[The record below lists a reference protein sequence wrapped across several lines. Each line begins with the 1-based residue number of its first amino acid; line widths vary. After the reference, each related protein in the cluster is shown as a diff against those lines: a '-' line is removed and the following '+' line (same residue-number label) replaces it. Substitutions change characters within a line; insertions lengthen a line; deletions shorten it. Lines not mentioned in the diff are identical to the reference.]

1 MDAKT
6 RDLIETAVGALGD
19 LKREFGRDLTA
30 SLLAELHLA
39 LEPHLRLLGKTNQPG
54 FELVGRNGK
63 RYQLKQR
70 DPKTLNVDLN
80 SFDFD
85 CLILMLTL
93 QLRLL
98 NLPAHETLPG
108 ATKRGAKQPVNVSPK
123 QSRLST

>member
-1 MDAKT
+1 MPT
-6 RDLIETAVGALGD
+6 RDLIETAVGVLAD

-30 SLLAELHLA
+30 SLLVELHIA
-39 LEPHLRLLGKTNQPG
+39 LEPHLRLLGKIDQPG

-63 RYQLKQR
+63 LYQLNQR

-93 QLRLL
+93 LLRLL
-98 NLPAHETLPG
+98 NLPPHDSLSG
-108 ATKRGAKQPVNVSPK
+108 ANKGWAKQLVDASPTT
-123 QSRLST
+123 QSGLSA

>member
-1 MDAKT
+1 M
-6 RDLIETAVGALGD
+6 IETVVGALGD
-19 LKREFGRDLTA
+19 LKREFGRGLTA
-30 SLLAELHLA
+30 SLLVELQLA

-54 FELVGRNGK
+54 FEVVGRNGK
-63 RYQLKQR
+63 EYQLKQR

-98 NLPAHETLPG
+98 NLPTHEALPT
-108 ATKRGAKQPVNVSPK
+108 ASQRGTKQPVNLFPTA
-123 QSRLST
+123 QSGLSR